1 MTERDESRDRPGD
14 EMVRLTVAEAAHTLG
29 ISEAGV
35 RKRIQRGQIPYE
47 RGDDRRVWVWVSPG
61 EARHAEDRDT
71 ADQSRDRD
79 KMSRDEQLEDLRD
92 QVRYLRDQ
100 LDRADER
107 DRENRRII
115 AALTSRI
122 PELPPP
128 APQGEEA
135 SPASEPPTDAREYAV
150 TPTPQPGRVGPQT
163 EVEAAQEPAESPEMP
178 ADEQQGRGPVP
189 DAEGPQ
195 EAAEPRS
202 WWRRVFGG

>member
-14 EMVRLTVAEAAHTLG
+14 EMVRLTVAEAAHRLG

-35 RKRIQRGQIPYE
+35 RKRIKRGQLPYE

-71 ADQSRDRD
+71 ADWSRDRD
-79 KMSRDEQLEDLRD
+79 KASRDVQLEDLRV
-92 QVRYLRDQ
+92 QVRHLREQ

-122 PELPPP
+122 PELPAPEQPSPP
-128 APQGEEA
+128 
-135 SPASEPPTDAREYAV
+135 SEPR
-150 TPTPQPGRVGPQT
+150 
-163 EVEAAQEPAESPEMP
+163 ESPETAEEKYERVVERERTRELQRQLTDMR
-178 ADEQQGRGPVP
+178 EQL
-189 DAEGPQ
+189 E
-195 EAAEPRS
+195 EERS
-202 WWRRVFGG
+202 KGFWRRVFGS

>member
-1 MTERDESRDRPGD
+1 MTDGDQSRDHPGD
-14 EMVRLTVAEAAHTLG
+14 EMVRLTVAEAARRLG

-47 RGDDRRVWVWVSPG
+47 RGDDRRVWVWISPS
-61 EARHAEDRDT
+61 EVRDAEDRDES
-71 ADQSRDRD
+71 AQSRDRD
-79 KMSRDEQLEDLRD
+79 KMSRDEPLEDLRD

-122 PELPPP
+122 PELPAASAPP
-128 APQGEEA
+128 
-135 SPASEPPTDAREYAV
+135 EPR
-150 TPTPQPGRVGPQT
+150 
-163 EVEAAQEPAESPEMP
+163 ESPESP

-189 DAEGPQ
+189 DARGPQ
-195 EAAEPRS
+195 EGAERVP